1 MFKRKPQISDM
12 DAWVEERLSEYL
24 DGTLSPQER
33 ASVEAH
39 LKQSARAR
47 ASLESLRWTVNLVKQ
62 TPAPALPRQFTL
74 PVTQRAPA
82 RGAPAWF
89 VWSLRGVA
97 VAATAAFVILLTATL
112 LRQNVSN
119 ESALSQ
125 SAAPAATLALVALA
139 PTQAPIAA
147 AKAPTQGAAADVNAI
162 PSPRMITVPPP
173 PPTSEIMPVTVA
185 SPPTANATP
194 LPAPTMGQTQDTV
207 PAAAPQPQQPT
218 TAAQKA
224 QPSATTAASAS
235 GAAGAAPELSTTQPS
250 PTSESMVQR
259 TLELTAVDGL
269 ITTANLQVRQGPGV
283 QYPVIGRLKRGER
296 IQALARNQDGNWLM
310 IRYDKNLPTGVGW
323 VSALFVQLN
332 SSSNALPILPTPE
345 PTETIE
351 LVTPTATAA
360 TATATLPVETTTATP
375 ILPLPTE
382 GTPTTEGETPA
393 SATPSN

>member
-82 RGAPAWF
+82 RGAPAWL

-119 ESALSQ
+119 QSALSQ
-125 SAAPAATLALVALA
+125 SAAPAAPSAMVALA
-139 PTQAPIAA
+139 PTL
-147 AKAPTQGAAADVNAI
+147 APTVAAEEPVLGNAEDANAT
-162 PSPRMITVPPP
+162 PSPMMVTVPPP
-173 PPTSEIMPVTVA
+173 APTSEMMPVTVV
-185 SPPTANATP
+185 PPTNTKALLLPTP
-194 LPAPTMGQTQDTV
+194 TTDELKDTV
-207 PAAAPQPQQPT
+207 PAAAPQPEQPT
-218 TAAQKA
+218 AAAAAQKA
-224 QPSATTAASAS
+224 QPTSAPASAS
-235 GAAGAAPELSTTQPS
+235 GAAGAAPELSVTQPA
-250 PTSESMVQR
+250 PTSDGLTQR
-259 TLELTAVDGL
+259 TLEFKPIDGVV
-269 ITTANLQVRQGPGV
+269 TTANLQVREGPGV
-283 QYPVIGRLKRGER
+283 DYRAIGGLKRGER
-296 IQALARNQDGNWLM
+296 ILVLARNADGTWLM
-310 IRYDKNLPTGVGW
+310 IRYDKKVPNGVGW
-323 VSALFVQLN
+323 VSALFVRLTA
-332 SSSNALPILPTPE
+332 SSDALPILPTLE
-345 PTETIE
+345 PTEIVATPAPSATPTPT
-351 LVTPTATAA
+351 LALPTDVTPTS
-360 TATATLPVETTTATP
+360 
-375 ILPLPTE
+375 
-382 GTPTTEGETPA
+382 EGEIPP